1 MKKSDLKQLIREEI
15 QNILKEYDYRNPG
28 YPSSSDFNKIVRQTK
43 SRYSKMFE
51 IDIHERSVNIL
62 TDTGHEIEIV
72 DRPETKTISV
82 GLSSDNLRQGF
93 ILSKEYQYNEIDKV
107 FKIIDMWLKKYE
119 WLT

>member
-72 DRPETKTISV
+72 DRPETKTINGSNPQV
-82 GLSSDNLRQGF
+82 MMGSGLPRHQE
-93 ILSKEYQYNEIDKV
+93 ILAAIRASLYLQM
-107 FKIIDMWLKKYE
+107 FH
-119 WLT
+119 